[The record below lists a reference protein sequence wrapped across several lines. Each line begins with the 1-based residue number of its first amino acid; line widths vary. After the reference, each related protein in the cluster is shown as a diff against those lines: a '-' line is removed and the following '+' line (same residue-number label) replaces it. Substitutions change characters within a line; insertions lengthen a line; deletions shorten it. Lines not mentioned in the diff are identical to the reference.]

1 MKTPMLTIL
10 SPETFKTIP
19 WKNGLGYTTELAI
32 SNGGSVDNFDWRLS
46 IASVENNGDFSNF
59 SGYQRNLVL
68 IEGNGLTLDHRNGDV
83 DKLTQLLDVA
93 NFDGGCNTH
102 GALVDGPIKDF
113 NIMTNQASFSAN
125 VNCYI
130 EQQRMTVELSADSVV
145 FAYSLS
151 DKLTIEIDR
160 KELNNVP
167 VAHLAKLQV
176 VNSVDN
182 TTQLTANISGREMII
197 IEFKTVN
204 LKNKVPYK

>member
-1 MKTPMLTIL
+1 MLTIF

-19 WKNGLGYTTELAI
+19 WKNGLGHTTELAI
-32 SNGGSVDNFDWRLS
+32 SDGGNLDNFDWRLS
-46 IASVENNGDFSNF
+46 IASVVNNGDFSNF

-93 NFDGGCNTH
+93 HFDGGCNTH
-102 GALVDGPIKDF
+102 GALVDGAIKDF
-113 NIMTNQASFSAN
+113 NIMTNQTSFTAD

-130 EQQRMTVELSADSVV
+130 EPQHISVKLSTDSLV

-151 DKLTIEIDR
+151 GELTIDSDK
-160 KELNNVP
+160 KELNNLP

-176 VNSVDN
+176 INSVDN
-182 TTQLTANISGREMII
+182 AKQLTATISGKDMII

-204 LKNKVPYK
+204 LKK